1 MNKTLSKSNH
11 AHASA
16 HPHTHGHVPAH
27 SPLIVSK
34 KHFQKDGKWIVK
46 PSTTVV
52 LICTCGNK
60 YIATRPKQT
69 TCIKCIVT
77 LVK

>member
-1 MNKTLSKSNH
+1 MKTITKTTKNNAH
-11 AHASA
+11 AHSHA
-16 HPHTHGHVPAH
+16 HGPLH

-52 LICTCGNK
+52 LVCVCGNK
-60 YIATRPKQT
+60 YIATRENQT
-69 TCIKCIVT
+69 VCIRCIASRT
-77 LVK
+77 L

>member
-1 MNKTLSKSNH
+1 MTTKETPH
-11 AHASA
+11 AHSSAHA
-16 HPHTHGHVPAH
+16 HPHVHPTSHTH

-52 LICTCGNK
+52 LVCVCGNK
-60 YIATRPKQT
+60 YIATRPNQT
-69 TCIKCIVT
+69 TCVKCIVT
-77 LVK
+77 VVK